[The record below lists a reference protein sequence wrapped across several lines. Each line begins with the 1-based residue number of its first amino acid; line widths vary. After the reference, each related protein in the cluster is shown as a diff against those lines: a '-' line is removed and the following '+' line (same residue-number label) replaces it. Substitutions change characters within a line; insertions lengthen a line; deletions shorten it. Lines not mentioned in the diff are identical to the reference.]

1 VLDVKPGGAGARS
14 SFHFLPFHPRASAV
28 VCREASAAPTA
39 TQESA
44 AAHEIASSDLVALG
58 GPSIVHLFPF
68 HLSIRSALTPERLAT

>member
-1 VLDVKPGGAGARS
+1 VY
-14 SFHFLPFHPRASAV
+14 
-28 VCREASAAPTA
+28 REAPAAPTA

-44 AAHEIASSDLVALG
+44 ATHEIASSDLAALA